1 LGELQLT
8 GMQYQEISQHAMAT
22 YPQECCGLLVGQGK
36 QTIAVYPMENTS
48 NSTPD
53 RYTIDPAAMLAVMKS
68 IRGQDL
74 SIIGIYHSH
83 PDHPAVA
90 SERDRELAWPEYS
103 YLILSVSLGQVVDRQ
118 SWCLD
123 EARVF
128 RSERVQVD

>member
-1 LGELQLT
+1 
-8 GMQYQEISQHAMAT
+8 MQYQQIMQHAMAM

-36 QTIAVYPMENTS
+36 LTIAVYPMENVS
-48 NSTPD
+48 SSTHD
-53 RYTIDPAAMLAVMKS
+53 RYEIDPVAMLAVMKS

-83 PDHPAVA
+83 PDHPAA
-90 SERDRELAWPEYS
+90 PSERDRQLAWPEYS

-123 EARVF
+123 ETQVF
-128 RSERVQVD
+128 RSERVQVE

>member
-8 GMQYQEISQHAMAT
+8 AMQYQQIIQQAIAT
-22 YPQECCGLLVGQGK
+22 YPHECCGLLVGQDK

-48 NSTPD
+48 NSPHD
-53 RYTIDPAAMLAVMKS
+53 RYMIDPAAMLAVMKS

-74 SIIGIYHSH
+74 NIIGIYHSH
-83 PDHPAVA
+83 PDHPAVP

-128 RSERVQVD
+128 QSEQVQVL

>member
-8 GMQYQEISQHAMAT
+8 GMQYQQIVQHAMAT

-36 QTIAVYPMENTS
+36 QTIVVYPMENVS
-48 NSTPD
+48 SSPHD

-68 IRGQDL
+68 VRGQDL

-83 PDHPAVA
+83 PDHPAVP

-103 YLILSVSLGQVVDRQ
+103 YLILSVSFGQVVDRQ
-118 SWCLD
+118 SWCLH
-123 EARVF
+123 EAGVF
-128 RSERVQVD
+128 RSERIQVI